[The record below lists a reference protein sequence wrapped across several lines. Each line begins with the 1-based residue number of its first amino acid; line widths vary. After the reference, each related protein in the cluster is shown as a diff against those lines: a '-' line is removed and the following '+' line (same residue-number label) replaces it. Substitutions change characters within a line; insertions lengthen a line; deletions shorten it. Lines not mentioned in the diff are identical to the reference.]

1 MATYMDDANQAGN
14 VGRSV
19 TAAQTA
25 IATAY
30 GQDVAD
36 RQTKAQTRDNK
47 NQTSHN
53 KWVTL
58 PMNWPDVRKASRE
71 IGWKK
76 YTGQN
81 VDQNLLNQLQTLIN
95 NHRNGGNGGQPQQ
108 GQGRRIPQ
116 VIYTPSQGQ
125 QQPTQSSGPQMTQ
138 QQWNNMTA
146 ITPQQATAIF
156 QFMQQNNIQDF
167 NQATQAYLASQRPT
181 QQSAAPVS
189 GVGFGTAPTLG
200 QGEIPASPPN
210 FGQQTV

>member
-14 VGRSV
+14 LGRSV

-25 IATAY
+25 ITTEY
-30 GQDVAD
+30 NQDVAD

-58 PMNWPDVRKASRE
+58 PMNYPDVRKASRE

-95 NHRNGGNGGQPQQ
+95 NHSNGGNGGQPQQ
-108 GQGRRIPQ
+108 GQG
-116 VIYTPSQGQ
+116 QGQ
-125 QQPTQSSGPQMTQ
+125 GGQGQGGQASQQRIQPNQQAMNQQQRQQNQQRLNEILAHTTQ
-138 QQWNNMTA
+138 QQQTTA
-146 ITPQQATAIF
+146 INGL
-156 QFMQQNNIQDF
+156 MQRYNIPETNARRLYHNGLLNNTLD
-167 NQATQAYLASQRPT
+167 L
-181 QQSAAPVS
+181 
-189 GVGFGTAPTLG
+189 FGNDIDPG
-200 QGEIPASPPN
+200 YY
-210 FGQQTV
+210 